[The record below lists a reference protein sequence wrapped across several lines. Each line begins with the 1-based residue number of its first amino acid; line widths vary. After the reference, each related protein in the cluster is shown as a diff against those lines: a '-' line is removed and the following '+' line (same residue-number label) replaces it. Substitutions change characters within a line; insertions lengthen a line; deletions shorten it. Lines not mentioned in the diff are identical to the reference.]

1 MELSVLVSVEKAE
14 EGVAALTECPT
25 TPLMALYDSS
35 NEDNLTP
42 KVFNSLNRLLRG
54 SPSRHYIINDGDLP
68 SRT

>member
-1 MELSVLVSVEKAE
+1 
-14 EGVAALTECPT
+14 
-25 TPLMALYDSS
+25 MALYDSS